1 MKLRLLKKGFVLL
14 TRAKRRFIIFTLV
27 YFVVFSLTLN
37 SLNFVDA
44 FQTSELLE
52 VKGIVLKPRTTLTVD
67 DVSDLVEI
75 LNEKQGVSRAVVIW
89 YVRLS
94 DLGAKVFAI
103 SPDKIWCLREVNPS
117 TIEKGRYIARS
128 GEAVISDENKL
139 RLGTD
144 GSISLGLGSRIKI
157 GDIEFNIVGF
167 YDRDV
172 LPSDEEEWIVAWE
185 EDVIALADQENLKKY
200 VYSIVVLV
208 EGFFWDAWKRVDQ
221 FGSEFEERYSEDFYP
236 PEYSTYSQN
245 VARFQPKILMLIY
258 AVIGAVVVGVLFTF
272 LNVRWRK
279 RTLAILRAVGWSGSD
294 LGTLVISENLGSLIL
309 GFLIALFLL
318 VSYRTLVGFIFIPLG
333 PLTVVLS
340 FFVVL
345 LSQVPG
351 MKIAFSG
358 VLKVKP
364 VEALRK
370 VER

>member
-14 TRAKRRFIIFTLV
+14 IRAKRRFVVFTLV

-52 VKGIVLKPRTTLTVD
+52 VRGIVLKPKTTLTVSE
-67 DVSDLVEI
+67 VSDLVET
-75 LNEKQGVSRAVVIW
+75 LNEKQGVNRAVVIW
-89 YVRLS
+89 YVRLNT
-94 DLGAKVFAI
+94 LGAKIFAI

-139 RLGTD
+139 KLGPD
-144 GSISLGLGSRIKI
+144 GSISLGLGSKIKI
-157 GDIEFNIVGF
+157 DGIEFNIVGF
-167 YDRDV
+167 YDRDT
-172 LPSDEEEWIVAWE
+172 LPADEEEWIIAWE
-185 EDVIALADQENLKKY
+185 EDVVALADQENLRKY

-208 EGFFWDAWKRVDQ
+208 EGFFWDAWKRIDK
-221 FGSEFEERYSEDFYP
+221 FGSEFAEKYSEDFQT

-245 VARFQPKILMLIY
+245 VARFQPKVLMLVY
-258 AVIGAVVVGVLFTF
+258 AVVGAIVVGVLFTF

-309 GFLIALFLL
+309 GFLIAMLLL

-333 PLTVVLS
+333 PLTVILS
-340 FFVVL
+340 FVVVL

-364 VEALRK
+364 IEALRR